1 MTVRVLRADERS
13 AVPWKNGGG
22 LTREVASAPSQ
33 AGMSDFVWRVSLA
46 DVAEPGP
53 FSRFEGVDR
62 IITLVDGPGMVLTV
76 EGTSHTVA
84 ERYAPFPFSGEAT
97 TDCRL
102 LGGPLVD
109 FNVMVRRGRA
119 TAHVEIVRDWVAVS
133 TTVETT
139 LLAVVLDGS
148 AVFEGSGVVLDRFDG
163 ALITDDVR
171 DEALKVTGV
180 AALVT
185 FTSTVAGR

>member
-1 MTVRVLRADERS
+1 MTVRVLRADERP

-33 AGMSDFVWRVSLA
+33 AGISDFAWRVS
-46 DVAEPGP
+46 
-53 FSRFEGVDR
+53 
-62 IITLVDGPGMVLTV
+62 LVDGPGMVLTV
-76 EGTSHTVA
+76 DGTSHTVA
-84 ERYAPFPFSGEAT
+84 ERYVPFAFPGDAT

-119 TAHVEIVRDWVAVS
+119 TAKVEIVRDRVALS
-133 TTVETT
+133 APADTTV
-139 LLAVVLDGS
+139 LVVVLEGS
-148 AVFEGSGVVLDRFDG
+148 AVFEASGPVLDRFDG
-163 ALITDDVR
+163 ALITDAR
-171 DEALKVTGV
+171 DETLDVTGV

-185 FTSTVAGR
+185 LVGSAEVR

>member
-1 MTVRVLRADERS
+1 MTVRVLRADERP

-22 LTREVASAPSQ
+22 LTREVASSPSRS
-33 AGMSDFVWRVSLA
+33 GMSDFAWRVSLA

-76 EGTSHTVA
+76 DGTSHTVA
-84 ERYAPFPFSGEAT
+84 ERYVPFPFPGDAA

-102 LGGPLVD
+102 LDGPLVD

-119 TAHVEIVRDWVAVS
+119 TAQVEIVRDGVALSAVA
-133 TTVETT
+133 ETT

-148 AVFEGSGVVLDRFDG
+148 AVFEASGLVLDRFDA
-163 ALITDDVR
+163 ALITAGAP
-171 DEALKVTGV
+171 DEALKVTGIT
-180 AALVT
+180 ALVILT
-185 FTSTVAGR
+185 GTAAD

>member
-1 MTVRVLRADERS
+1 MTVRVLRADERP

-22 LTREVASAPSQ
+22 LTREIASSPRH
-33 AGMSDFVWRVSLA
+33 AGMQDFAWRVSLA

-76 EGTSHTVA
+76 DGTSHTVA
-84 ERYAPFPFSGEAT
+84 ERYAPFPFPGDAA

-119 TAHVEIVRDWVAVS
+119 TAQVEIVRDRVALPALA
-133 TTVETT
+133 ETT
-139 LLAVVLDGS
+139 LLVVVLDGS
-148 AVFEGSGVVLDRFDG
+148 AGFEASGLVLDRFDA
-163 ALITDDVR
+163 ALIGDAP
-171 DEALKVTGV
+171 DEALKVTGST
-180 AALVT
+180 ALVT
-185 FTSTVAGR
+185 LTGTAAQG

>member
-1 MTVRVLRADERS
+1 MAVRVLRADERP

-22 LTREVASAPSQ
+22 LTREIASAPSQ
-33 AGMSDFVWRVSLA
+33 AGVSDFVWRVSLA

-62 IITLVDGPGMVLTV
+62 VITLVDGPGMVLTV
-76 EGTSHTVA
+76 DGTSHTVA
-84 ERYAPFPFSGEAT
+84 ERYVPFPFSGEAT
-97 TDCRL
+97 TDCQL

-119 TAHVEIVRDWVAVS
+119 TAQVEIVRGTVAFSVPAGA
-133 TTVETT
+133 T

-148 AVFEGSGVVLDRFDG
+148 AVLEGYGLVLDRFDG
-163 ALITDDVR
+163 ALITDAR

-185 FTSTVAGR
+185 LISTAENE